1 MLTHIE
7 IEGFRS
13 LRHVDLDLPG
23 LTVLI
28 GANNSGKS
36 NLLDVFSLM
45 SESAAGQLREGMD
58 RRGGFFKLFF
68 RDIGNRSDSALRI
81 QSITRFGD
89 SQPVR

>member
-1 MLTHIE
+1 MLTHVE

-36 NLLDVFSLM
+36 NLLDVFALM
-45 SESAAGQLREGMD
+45 SESATGQLNEGMN

-68 RDIGNRSDSALRI
+68 RDIEIPPYAFSFNFKF
-81 QSITRFGD
+81 TYFK
-89 SQPVR
+89 